1 MSVIRV
7 EGDGLERQM
16 IPPGAIK
23 AIGVFLLLV
32 IVLAAVARQTGFGSL
47 TTADL
52 EGRTPL
58 VERSLIF
65 ESELGDGLV
74 NLRDGATGE
83 LIVQLASGE
92 GGFLRG
98 VVRPLNRERTRAG
111 ADPEAPW
118 ILTRWS
124 DGGLT
129 LTDPASGTLVDLF
142 AFGSTNAEAF
152 ARLLPGVTPPE
163 S

>member
-7 EGDGLERQM
+7 EGDALERQM
-16 IPPGAIK
+16 IPPGALK
-23 AIGVFLLLV
+23 AIGVFLLV
-32 IVLAAVARQTGFGSL
+32 VVVLAAVARQTGFGSL
-47 TTADL
+47 GTAQFD
-52 EGRTPL
+52 GRTAV

-65 ESELGDGLV
+65 EAGPGDGPV
-74 NLRDGATGE
+74 DLRDGVTGE
-83 LIVQLASGE
+83 LILQLAPGE

-98 VVRPLNRERTRAG
+98 IVRPLNRERARAG

-118 ILTRWS
+118 VLTRWS

-129 LTDPASGTLVDLF
+129 LTDPATGTLVDLF
-142 AFGSTNAEAF
+142 AFGQTNAEAF
-152 ARLLPGVTPPE
+152 AQLLPAVTPPE